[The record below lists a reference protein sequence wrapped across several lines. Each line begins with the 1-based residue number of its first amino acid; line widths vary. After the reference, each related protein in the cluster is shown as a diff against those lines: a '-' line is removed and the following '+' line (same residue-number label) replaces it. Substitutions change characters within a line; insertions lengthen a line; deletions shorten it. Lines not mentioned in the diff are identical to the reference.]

1 MGSVAIW
8 WIRRDLRMVDNR
20 ALSAALRRYESV
32 VPLFVIDPRLT
43 GRSELRESFLYDG
56 LRSLSED
63 ISARNGRLIVRTG
76 NPGQVI
82 PALARDLG
90 AVDVFAE
97 EDFTPFAKKRDAL
110 VGSTVKLNL
119 SRGLSVH
126 HPDALVRKTGE
137 PYKTY
142 SPFRK
147 MWTSLPIESAVG
159 MGHMD
164 LNTPQNIE
172 TETIPTPRMICDWPA
187 GQTAA
192 MKRLCEFVEICSGSL
207 WEYESERGRLDMT
220 SSSLLSPYLRFGM
233 LSASESVRRV
243 QAIDFDTDSDLGRSA
258 SSWIDELIWRDFY
271 QSSLYHRPELASQTI
286 RGEMKNFP
294 WRDERFELERWKT
307 GMTGYPVVDAS
318 MRQLSQTGWI
328 NNRARMIVASFLT
341 KHLLIDWRQG
351 AEWFMRHLVDG
362 DTASN
367 AGGWQWVAGTG
378 NDAAPFFRIF
388 SPVLQGKKFDPD
400 GRFVKKWLPE
410 LSAIPIEFAHEPWN
424 WSLLPS
430 TGYPN
435 PVVDHRY
442 ARARALDA
450 FKASRATRKQVT
462 R

>member
-1 MGSVAIW
+1 
-8 WIRRDLRMVDNR
+8 
-20 ALSAALRRYESV
+20 
-32 VPLFVIDPRLT
+32 
-43 GRSELRESFLYDG
+43 
-56 LRSLSED
+56 
-63 ISARNGRLIVRTG
+63 
-76 NPGQVI
+76 
-82 PALARDLG
+82 
-90 AVDVFAE
+90 
-97 EDFTPFAKKRDAL
+97 
-110 VGSTVKLNL
+110 
-119 SRGLSVH
+119 
-126 HPDALVRKTGE
+126 
-137 PYKTY
+137 
-142 SPFRK
+142 
-147 MWTSLPIESAVG
+147 
-159 MGHMD
+159 
-164 LNTPQNIE
+164 
-172 TETIPTPRMICDWPA
+172 
-187 GQTAA
+187 
-192 MKRLCEFVEICSGSL
+192 
-207 WEYESERGRLDMT
+207 
-220 SSSLLSPYLRFGM
+220 M

-271 QSSLYHRPELASQTI
+271 QSSLYHRPELASQTT

-294 WRDERFELERWKT
+294 WRDERSELERWKT